1 MNQSEEKTLL
11 KRKLASLLCGF
22 ALLFSGTA
30 LAASLH
36 DMLPDAIQ
44 KSGKIIIGV
53 NGIFPP
59 MEFKAPGSD
68 TLDGIDVELAKAIAK
83 ELDIKVEFDD
93 QNFDQLINSIN
104 TKRVDMVLSGMSDSA
119 ERRKTLDFIDYF
131 NSGTQCFTT
140 KALAGKIK
148 NLEDLSGKTLA
159 VSASTDYLTTMQKWN
174 KENLV
179 DKGKPG
185 INIMAVDSAASAR
198 MQMLQGR
205 AQASALSPEALGW
218 ANMQQKGAFV
228 AVGPLLESNPYG
240 IAFGKENAKLRD
252 AVYAALQKVF
262 ADGTYR
268 KILKKWG
275 AEAGALKRP
284 LLNGEA
290 VN

>member
-1 MNQSEEKTLL
+1 MLCCFV
-11 KRKLASLLCGF
+11 LLC
-22 ALLFSGTA
+22 SGTA

-36 DMLPDAIQ
+36 DMLPDAVK

-68 TLDGIDVELAKAIAK
+68 ALGGIDVDLAQAIAK
-83 ELDIKVEFDD
+83 ELEIKVEFDD

-119 ERRKTLDFIDYF
+119 ERRKSLDFIDYF

-140 KALAGKIK
+140 KALADTVK

-174 KENLV
+174 KDNLL

-218 ANMQQKGAFV
+218 ANVQQKGAFV

-262 ADGTYR
+262 ADGTYLA
-268 KILKKWG
+268 ILKKWG
-275 AEAGALKRP
+275 AETGALPRP

>member
-1 MNQSEEKTLL
+1 MNHLEEKTLT
-11 KRKLASLLCGF
+11 KRKLASMLCSF
-22 ALLFSGTA
+22 FLLFSGTA
-30 LAASLH
+30 FAASLH
-36 DMLPDAIQ
+36 DMLPDSIK

-68 TLDGIDVELAKAIAK
+68 ALEGIDVELAQAIAK
-83 ELDIKVEFDD
+83 ELDLKIEFDD
-93 QNFDQLINSIN
+93 QKFDQLINSIN
-104 TKRVDMVLSGMSDSA
+104 TKRVDMVISGMSDSA
-119 ERRKTLDFIDYF
+119 ERRNALDFIDYF

-140 KALAGKIK
+140 KALAGEIK

-198 MQMLQGR
+198 MQMQQDR

-218 ANMQQKGAFV
+218 ANVQQKGAFV

-240 IAFGKENAKLRD
+240 IAFSKDNAMLRD

-262 ADGTYR
+262 ADGVYL
-268 KILKKWG
+268 KILNKWG
-275 AEAGALKRP
+275 AESGALQRP
-284 LLNGEA
+284 LINGEA